1 MAFLV
6 PTIIMNMT
14 SILLS
19 SITSSVYNINT
30 YILTNKNKSSL
41 KMATFIREYDVI
53 YKIKTI
59 AQFIETIEIKSD
71 LINSQVI
78 SIHDCISD
86 IVKQL
91 KIIEDRINY
100 NKSIWMLSIVRA
112 YGFDNRINEL
122 EILMKILNERFNLLL
137 VTHKTEKD
145 IFICNN
151 I

>member
-1 MAFLV
+1 
-6 PTIIMNMT
+6 
-14 SILLS
+14 
-19 SITSSVYNINT
+19 
-30 YILTNKNKSSL
+30 
-41 KMATFIREYDVI
+41 MATFIREYDVI